1 MSNSLN
7 PVTSDLTYFGRE
19 FLPALKNALIVAG
32 MLPRADAATVIG
44 GVATFPDIDVPSAA
58 SVRASGGAAT
68 ASDILATSRSLSVQH
83 IYQGVAVDN
92 FQNLIAQPKLMGRLA
107 ERLAY
112 NVARKADSIVCGLWN
127 EWPYETGK
135 LDGSA
140 AFNST
145 DLLNPLVDAR
155 KILIDNQAPMDGLKC
170 VLSTR
175 EAAAFRKIIQLQKV
189 NEAGSSDLLR
199 RGGLG
204 SIMGFELFESQQVPD
219 ATLSAAAAS
228 SSPGS
233 INNSGGYA
241 IGTSAVIMAG
251 LGSGTLLK
259 GTTFTIAGTVTY
271 RYVAT
276 ADATITSNG
285 ATVSIYPALKEA
297 VVDTAVVT
305 FTEHSAAS
313 SMNFA
318 FHPDAFSTVAAV
330 GPPMRGGLE
339 SVVVSDEQTG
349 LSVRLCYDAN
359 ALGGAGVAYTESIA
373 ADLYFGAKTV
383 RPEWVV
389 KITGD

>member
-1 MSNSLN
+1 MANSISN
-7 PVTSDLTYFGRE
+7 VTTSLTYFGRE
-19 FLPALKNALIVAG
+19 FLPALKNSLIVAG
-32 MLPRADAATVIG
+32 MLPRADAAVVIG
-44 GVATFPDIDVPSAA
+44 GVATFPDVDVPAAA

-68 ASDILATSRSLSVQH
+68 ASDIISTTRSLSVQH

-92 FQNLIAQPKLMGRLA
+92 FENLIAQPKLMGRLA

-112 NVARKADSIVCGLWN
+112 NVGRKADSIVCGLWN

-135 LDGSA
+135 VDGSA

-155 KILIDNQAPMDGLKC
+155 KILIDNQSPMDGLKA
-170 VLSTR
+170 VLSTK
-175 EAAAFRKIIQLQKV
+175 EAAAFRKLIQLQKV
-189 NEAGSSDLLR
+189 NEAGSSELLR
-199 RGGLG
+199 QGGLG
-204 SIMGFELFESQQVPD
+204 SIMGFDLYESQQVQD
-219 ATLSAAAAS
+219 ATLSANAVTLT
-228 SSPGS
+228 PGA
-233 INNSGGYA
+233 INNGAGYA
-241 IGTSAVIMAG
+241 IGTTTVAMNG
-251 LGSGTLLK
+251 LGTGTLK
-259 GTTFTIAGTVTY
+259 AGTTFTIAGTVTY

-276 ADATITSNG
+276 EDATISGNA
-285 ATVSIYPALKEA
+285 ATVKIYPALKEA

-318 FHPDAFSTVAAV
+318 FHPEAFRTVAAV
-330 GPPMRGGLE
+330 GPQMRGNVE
-339 SVVVSDEQTG
+339 SVIVSDEQTG
-349 LSVRLCYDAN
+349 LSVRLCYESH
-359 ALGGAGVAYTESIA
+359 ALGAGGTAYTESIA